1 MKEEIA
7 SNPQLPPRLNYPLY
21 YWYFAFKDKSKIKY
35 WDKSSMI
42 AIYDAPE
49 NWKYTQQLQ
58 GLQTKVPSQ
67 ALSTIK
73 GGDTILVEDSLNL
86 PPDWK
91 DHNLGGIIGM
101 TDQEP
106 PCGEATNDKVHKYT

>member
-1 MKEEIA
+1 MMPLKIENTLNNYKVSILGK
-7 SNPQLPPRLNYPLY
+7 NPPDRG
-21 YWYFAFKDKSKIKY
+21 S
-35 WDKSSMI
+35 
-42 AIYDAPE
+42 YD
-49 NWKYTQQLQ
+49 
-58 GLQTKVPSQ
+58 PSQ

-91 DHNLGGIIGM
+91 DHNLGGIIRM

>member
-1 MKEEIA
+1 MRQELHHKFAGTGFIGEVL
-7 SNPQLPPRLNYPLY
+7 SMMPLKNYTRFPF
-21 YWYFAFKDKSKIKY
+21 WGKIC
-35 WDKSSMI
+35 
-42 AIYDAPE
+42 
-49 NWKYTQQLQ
+49 
-58 GLQTKVPSQ
+58 QTKVPSQ

-91 DHNLGGIIGM
+91 DHNLGGIIRM